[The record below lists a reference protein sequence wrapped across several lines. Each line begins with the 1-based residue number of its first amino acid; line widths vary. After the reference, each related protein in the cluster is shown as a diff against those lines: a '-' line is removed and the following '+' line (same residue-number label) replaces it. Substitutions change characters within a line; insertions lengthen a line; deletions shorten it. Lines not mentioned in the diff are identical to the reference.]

1 MSNDLM
7 NELAAVQSMHA
18 PPIEAVDDHGS
29 LTGEMIYPRLEDL
42 PSLVAS
48 LEIRIN
54 SLRNA
59 IRTLE
64 QRLDDL
70 QILVDRK
77 GWSR

>member
-18 PPIEAVDDHGS
+18 PPTDAVDDYGS
-29 LTGEMIYPRLEDL
+29 LAEAPIYPRLEDL

-48 LEIRIN
+48 LDIRIIA
-54 SLRNA
+54 LRKA
-59 IRTLE
+59 FRTLE
-64 QRLDDL
+64 KRLDDL

>member
-1 MSNDLM
+1 MPSDLM
-7 NELAAVQSMHA
+7 TELATVQSMHA
-18 PPIEAVDDHGS
+18 PPSDAVEDYGGV
-29 LTGEMIYPRLEDL
+29 TGALIYPRLEDL

-48 LEIRIN
+48 LEVRIN
-54 SLRNA
+54 SLRKA

-64 QRLDDL
+64 RRLDDL

>member
-1 MSNDLM
+1 MSSDLM
-7 NELAAVQSMHA
+7 TELATVQSMHA
-18 PPIEAVDDHGS
+18 PPTDAVDDYGS
-29 LTGEMIYPRLEDL
+29 VTGALIYPRLEDL

-54 SLRNA
+54 SLRKA

-64 QRLDDL
+64 RRLDEL

-77 GWSR
+77 GWIR

>member
-1 MSNDLM
+1 MSNDLLT
-7 NELAAVQSMHA
+7 ELAVVQSMHA
-18 PPIEAVDDHGS
+18 PPTDAVYDYDS
-29 LTGEMIYPRLEDL
+29 VTGALVLPRLEDL

-54 SLRNA
+54 SLRRA

>member
-1 MSNDLM
+1 MSNDLLT
-7 NELAAVQSMHA
+7 ELATVQSMHA
-18 PPIEAVDDHGS
+18 PPSDAVDDYGS
-29 LTGEMIYPRLEDL
+29 VTGALTYPRLEDL

-54 SLRNA
+54 SLRTA

-64 QRLDDL
+64 RRLDDL

>member
-1 MSNDLM
+1 MQDDLM
-7 NELAAVQSMHA
+7 TELAAVQSMHA
-18 PPIEAVDDHGS
+18 PPTDAVDEYGS
-29 LTGEMIYPRLEDL
+29 LTGAMNYPRLEDL

-64 QRLDDL
+64 KRLDEL

>member
-1 MSNDLM
+1 MQDDLM
-7 NELAAVQSMHA
+7 TELAAVQSMHA
-18 PPIEAVDDHGS
+18 PPTDAVGEYGS
-29 LTGEMIYPRLEDL
+29 LTGAMIYPRLEDL
-42 PSLVAS
+42 PSLVAG

-54 SLRNA
+54 SLRNV
-59 IRTLE
+59 IRALE